1 MSEELLNLNK
11 TADDAEMVLLGGLM
25 LETERFDT
33 VVIKIN
39 HHDFQN
45 KKHQAIFESMGELV
59 NENKPLDPIT
69 LSEDL
74 DNKNKL
80 QFIGGKEYLVSLAR
94 GVPSAAPLDH
104 YAEIIKQRSITRQ
117 LMQTNRGIEDLIKNP
132 QGLDGQKL
140 LDEAERRIFALNDE
154 ANNSQSNI
162 LSMKELVPQ
171 SIDRLQVLSESGS
184 ALIGASTGFN
194 AIDKMLQGLQDGD
207 LIVVAGRPSMG
218 KTAFALNIAENVALN
233 EENPGGVLFF
243 SLEMSAEQL
252 TTRLLAGMSRFNQ
265 QDIRSGRLD
274 NQQLSYIFEQG
285 NKLKKIPFFI
295 DDSSLLSPMELRARA
310 RRVNR
315 TEPNGLSLIVVDYL
329 QLMQIPGSNENR
341 VNQISEISRSL
352 KSLARELNVPV
363 IALSQLS
370 RAVEQRGRDK
380 KPMMSDLRD
389 SGAIEQDADVIIFLY
404 RDKQY
409 NPDSEEG
416 NKAEIIVGKQR
427 NGPTGIVTLSFIEEF
442 ARFEDFI
449 SDRFKPAD
457 EDYSSQFE

>member
-1 MSEELLNLNK
+1 MSEDLLNLNQ

-33 VVIKIN
+33 VVLKIN
-39 HHDFQN
+39 HYDFQN
-45 KKHQAIFESMGELV
+45 ERHQLIFESMGELV

-80 QFIGGKEYLVSLAR
+80 QFIGGKEYLVSLAK

-184 ALIGASTGFN
+184 ALIGASTGFK
-194 AIDKMLQGLQDGD
+194 AMDKMLQGLQDGD

-295 DDSSLLSPMELRARA
+295 DDSSLLSPMELR
-310 RRVNR
+310 
-315 TEPNGLSLIVVDYL
+315 LSLIH
-329 QLMQIPGSNENR
+329 I
-341 VNQISEISRSL
+341 
-352 KSLARELNVPV
+352 
-363 IALSQLS
+363 
-370 RAVEQRGRDK
+370 
-380 KPMMSDLRD
+380 
-389 SGAIEQDADVIIFLY
+389 
-404 RDKQY
+404 
-409 NPDSEEG
+409 
-416 NKAEIIVGKQR
+416 
-427 NGPTGIVTLSFIEEF
+427 
-442 ARFEDFI
+442 
-449 SDRFKPAD
+449 
-457 EDYSSQFE
+457 

>member
-427 NGPTGIVTLSFIEEF
+427 NGPTGAITLSFIEEF

>member
-1 MSEELLNLNK
+1 M
-11 TADDAEMVLLGGLM
+11 
-25 LETERFDT
+25 
-33 VVIKIN
+33 
-39 HHDFQN
+39 
-45 KKHQAIFESMGELV
+45 
-59 NENKPLDPIT
+59 
-69 LSEDL
+69 
-74 DNKNKL
+74 
-80 QFIGGKEYLVSLAR
+80 SLAK

-184 ALIGASTGFN
+184 ALIGASTGFK
-194 AIDKMLQGLQDGD
+194 AMDKMLQGLQDGD

-427 NGPTGIVTLSFIEEF
+427 NGPTGTVTLSFIEEF

-449 SDRFKPAD
+449 SDHFKPD

>member
-1 MSEELLNLNK
+1 
-11 TADDAEMVLLGGLM
+11 
-25 LETERFDT
+25 
-33 VVIKIN
+33 
-39 HHDFQN
+39 
-45 KKHQAIFESMGELV
+45 MGELV

-80 QFIGGKEYLVSLAR
+80 QFIGGKEYLVSLAK

-184 ALIGASTGFN
+184 ALIGASTGFK
-194 AIDKMLQGLQDGD
+194 AMDKMLQGLQDGD

-427 NGPTGIVTLSFIEEF
+427 NGPTGTVTLSFIEEF

-449 SDRFKPAD
+449 SDHFKPD

>member
-409 NPDSEEG
+409 NPDSEEE

-427 NGPTGIVTLSFIEEF
+427 NGPTGTVTLSFIEEF